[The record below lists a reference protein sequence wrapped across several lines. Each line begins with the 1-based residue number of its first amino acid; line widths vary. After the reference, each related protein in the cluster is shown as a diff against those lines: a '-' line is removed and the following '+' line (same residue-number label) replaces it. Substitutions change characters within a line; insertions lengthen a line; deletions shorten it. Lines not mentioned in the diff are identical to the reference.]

1 MIRRRVVR
9 AVKPLLSDS
18 AWQRI
23 RRLDPA
29 AAERDR
35 QRAVRASEVK
45 AARDAARAADLSRR
59 SLTELAEL
67 FQTDKWGRHRYTTH
81 YEDRLAPFKHRS
93 FALLEI
99 GIGGYSL
106 EGQGGASLRMWKSY
120 FPRAQVVGL
129 DIEDKSFV
137 DDDRIVTYQGSQT
150 DTGVLDTIVA
160 AHPVNVVIDDGS
172 HRSEHVLATF
182 AHLFPLLPRGSV
194 YAIED
199 TQTSYWASYGGSTD
213 PAAPTTMNMVK
224 DLLDGL
230 NYEEYTPRGYRPT
243 VLEEHVGEVHAYHNL
258 VIVKKMRNVE
268 QRGRRQRA
276 AELAARE
283 RETRER
289 VGHGDGAP
297 SA

>member
-1 MIRRRVVR
+1 MIRRSVVR

-23 RRLDPA
+23 RQLDPA
-29 AAERDR
+29 AARRDR
-35 QRAVRASEVK
+35 ER
-45 AARDAARAADLSRR
+45 AARATEALAAREAARAADLSRR

-81 YEDRLAPFKHRS
+81 YEDRLAPFRRRS

-106 EGQGGASLRMWKSY
+106 EGQGGASLRMWQAY
-120 FPRAQVVGL
+120 FPKAQIVGL

-137 DDDRIVTYQGSQT
+137 DGDRIVTYRGSQT
-150 DTGVLDTIVA
+150 DTRLLDEIMATY
-160 AHPVNVVIDDGS
+160 PVSVVVDDGS

-199 TQTSYWASYGGSTD
+199 TQTSYWAGYGGSTD
-213 PAAPTTMNMVK
+213 PTAPTTMNMVK

-230 NYEEYTPRGYRPT
+230 NYEEYTRRGYRPT
-243 VLEEHVGEVHAYHNL
+243 VFEEHVEEVHAYHNL
-258 VIVKKMRNVE
+258 VIIKKMRNVE

-276 AELAARE
+276 AELAAAE
-283 RETRER
+283 REAR
-289 VGHGDGAP
+289 
-297 SA
+297 